1 VAVLLVLRFV
11 VGVAF
16 SMYFTT
22 DQNLLKLRLGVGPEV
37 GVPATTVISVTSVTT
52 ATTEVA

>member
-1 VAVLLVLRFV
+1 MLRFV